1 MPDPIRLIR
10 ADRDVVERAA
20 EHLRGLAIADGY
32 AGSPGQ
38 HLAFGLAAVLD
49 EIARHVRDLDH
60 DLDHD
65 LRARIVQACR
75 GLLGEAAPPN

>member
-1 MPDPIRLIR
+1 MPDPIHLIR

-20 EHLRGLAIADGY
+20 AHLRGLAIADGY
-32 AGSPGQ
+32 AGWPGQ

-60 DLDHD
+60 DL
-65 LRARIVQACR
+65 RARIVQACR

>member
-1 MPDPIRLIR
+1 MPDPIHVAR
-10 ADRDVVERAA
+10 ADREVVARAA
-20 EHLRGLAIADGY
+20 AHLRAVAIADGY
-32 AGSPGQ
+32 AGWPGQ

-60 DLDHD
+60 G

-75 GLLGEAAPPN
+75 GLLGETAPPN